1 MSANNDY
8 TSSNLLDFDF
18 FDKFEDINMSMQLGY
33 K

>member
-8 TSSNLLDFDF
+8 TASNLLDFDF
-18 FDKFEDINMSMQLGY
+18 FDKFEDIHTSMKLGY